1 MKKFDK
7 VTRIIYTIVYGVAIL
22 AIFLFWKFFVKN
34 IFSST
39 DSISVF
45 MILFYINIPDLLP
58 Y

>member
-45 MILFYINIPDLLP
+45 MILEFLVLFFI
-58 Y
+58 